1 MDTISKEIR
10 RKVLDVYEYA
20 KEITQQTG
28 YVKNVEHLKD
38 LMNKKPYKTIN
49 TDGFLREYLWVVFT
63 CGFKADTVKKHW
75 TEIKSMC
82 CDFDISKTKQ
92 YSFDELL
99 EMSPIK
105 NKKKV
110 KAVKKSCEII
120 NDCFINKVHNIEGA
134 ENAKSLLKKLPFIG
148 EVTVYHIMRNI
159 GIDCFK
165 PDRHI
170 VNIKEELGISGEDL
184 FNIILSECEEE
195 FIGVVDHI
203 LWRAAAT
210 IHTLEPN
217 SSLVGV
223 ALGKEEIEEIP
234 KKINGNSKFLF

>member
-1 MDTISKEIR
+1 MDKSSKELR
-10 RKVLDVYEYA
+10 RKVLEVYEYA

-28 YVKNVEHLKD
+28 YLKNIEHLKD
-38 LMNKKPYKTIN
+38 LMEKKPYKTIN
-49 TDGFLREYLWVVFT
+49 SDVFLREYLWVVFT
-63 CGFKADTVKKHW
+63 CGFKADTVKKYW
-75 TEIKSMC
+75 TQIKSMC
-82 CDFDISKTKQ
+82 CDFDISKTREF
-92 YSFDELL
+92 SFDELL

-105 NKKKV
+105 NKKKIR
-110 KAVKKSCEII
+110 AVKKSCEII
-120 NDCFINKVHNIEGA
+120 DDSFINEVHNIEDVEA
-134 ENAKSLLKKLPFIG
+134 AKSLLKKLPFIG

-170 VNIKEELGISGEDL
+170 VNIKEELGISGQNL

-210 IHTLEPN
+210 IHSLEPN
-217 SSLVGV
+217 MSLVSM
-223 ALGKEEIEEIP
+223 ALGENKIDEFP
-234 KKINGNSKFLF
+234 KKINRNSKFLF